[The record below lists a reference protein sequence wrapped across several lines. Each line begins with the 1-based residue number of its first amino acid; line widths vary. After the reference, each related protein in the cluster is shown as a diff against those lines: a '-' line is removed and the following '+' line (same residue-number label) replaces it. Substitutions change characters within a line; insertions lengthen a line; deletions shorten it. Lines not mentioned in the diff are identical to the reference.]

1 MVKWKQKNIVRLT
14 KKGCKKAR
22 NRYISLSKKEKDKK
36 REYGKNRFRNMS
48 EEDKQ
53 KLKEYRNS

>member
-53 KLKEYRNS
+53 KLK